1 MSRVLMYNQS
11 LSKVLIAL
19 LCSFLSISC
28 LAQETSKQVDI
39 ANLMNPTSTFVSL
52 TLLSF
57 IPLAMIATTTFIRN
71 VIVLSIM
78 RQALGLQQTPPN
90 IVLILL
96 SFFLMMIVMGPSFE
110 VINNRHFSFLGG
122 LVLPMQ
128 FHLQL

>member
-28 LAQETSKQVDI
+28 FAQETSKQVDI

-96 SFFLMMIVMGPSFE
+96 SFF
-110 VINNRHFSFLGG
+110 
-122 LVLPMQ
+122 
-128 FHLQL
+128 